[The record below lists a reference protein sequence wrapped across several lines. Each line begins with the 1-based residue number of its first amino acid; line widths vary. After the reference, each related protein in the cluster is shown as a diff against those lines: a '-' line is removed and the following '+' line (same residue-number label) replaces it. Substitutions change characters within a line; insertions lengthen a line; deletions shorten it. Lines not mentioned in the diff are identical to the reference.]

1 MRVIDTLDSAE
12 FSRLAMSLGC
22 PAKAVTAVLRMTNR
36 LRQSCLSVTMD
47 DLLTLSLEMIP
58 RALNTH
64 REGGRASVTTHIVTV
79 VRNACVSLL
88 SKERQHASR
97 EINAIHEQPDTLFTL
112 GPSLQA
118 AYQDKLDLL
127 ERILSP
133 YAWRMF
139 VLVRHS
145 VPVTLSSRVV
155 GEQLG
160 LSATSVHHLRDEIRV
175 AVGVVF
181 DYTGGVKRKK

>member
-1 MRVIDTLDSAE
+1 MSTLDSAE

-22 PAKAVTAVLRMTNR
+22 PVKAATAILRMANR
-36 LRQSCLSVTMD
+36 LQQSCLSVTMD

-64 REGGRASVTTHIVTV
+64 RADRQASVTTHIVTV

-97 EINAIHEQPDTLFTL
+97 EMNTIHEQPDGLFTHS
-112 GPSLQA
+112 PFLQA
-118 AYQDKLDLL
+118 AYQDRLDLL
-127 ERILSP
+127 EQILSP

-139 VLVRHS
+139 VLIRRS
-145 VPVTLSSRVV
+145 VPASLSGRAV
-155 GEQLG
+155 GEQLD
-160 LSATSVHHLRDEIRV
+160 LSATSVHHLRDEIRA
-175 AVGVVF
+175 AVSAVF
-181 DYTGGVKRKK
+181 DCSGGVKRKK